1 METAGPG
8 VTSRRIVAPKPGLVG
23 HDSGGGGR
31 NVDAEGYL
39 PALNLPEGF
48 ENKTLQPVSF

>member
-23 HDSGGGGR
+23 HDSGG
-31 NVDAEGYL
+31 AEGTWTRKVTCL
-39 PALNLPEGF
+39 R
-48 ENKTLQPVSF
+48 